1 MKKIIFIFIFCFS
14 ISAFSAGNIDL
25 LINLINFYN
34 SNSQFEKSL
43 EQAEKGLELE
53 PNNAKLL
60 ELKEEILKKI
70 QESKNKKEEKE
81 EIIKNPSIKT
91 DNIEA
96 IENIIPKKKLR
107 PFKYFS
113 DAEKQ
118 KIGDI
123 LEKAI
128 DLKSLGR
135 NSDAKKKFEEV
146 LKYDD
151 LNEDA
156 NFYLGVL
163 CVDEGKYD
171 IAKTYFNNVLTY
183 DQNNNQVLYWLG
195 LVYMRENDKAK
206 AKAYFLETVKKQPN
220 SVLGYVQLASI
231 YESEN
236 NVASAEKYYKKAI
249 EVDKRLINIYK
260 SLSDLYVTRSY
271 YSKAIEVYREMIN
284 TFPKNAYGYSGLAT
298 MLLLTGDYEN
308 GAIYFQNAYKIDD
321 KNPEVI
327 ALSAMYSFYAGKNAE
342 AEERLGQAIEK
353 EGDNLKIYRLIVN
366 VLKNSSNIE
375 GVKKYSEIG
384 LQFFPLDSILNFELG
399 KYYSNRNENEK
410 ALPYLEKSFQ
420 VDSEDSNILLTLA
433 QTYNKAGYYVDSLN
447 KYKILVNKF
456 KDSKERPKWL
466 EEARNVLTVYNK
478 EKEIQIESPQSNFDD
493 NAVYDFNI
501 PQGF

>member
-1 MKKIIFIFIFCFS
+1 
-14 ISAFSAGNIDL
+14 
-25 LINLINFYN
+25 
-34 SNSQFEKSL
+34 
-43 EQAEKGLELE
+43 
-53 PNNAKLL
+53 
-60 ELKEEILKKI
+60 
-70 QESKNKKEEKE
+70 
-81 EIIKNPSIKT
+81 
-91 DNIEA
+91 
-96 IENIIPKKKLR
+96 
-107 PFKYFS
+107 
-113 DAEKQ
+113 
-118 KIGDI
+118 
-123 LEKAI
+123 
-128 DLKSLGR
+128 
-135 NSDAKKKFEEV
+135 
-146 LKYDD
+146 
-151 LNEDA
+151 
-156 NFYLGVL
+156 
-163 CVDEGKYD
+163 
-171 IAKTYFNNVLTY
+171 
-183 DQNNNQVLYWLG
+183 